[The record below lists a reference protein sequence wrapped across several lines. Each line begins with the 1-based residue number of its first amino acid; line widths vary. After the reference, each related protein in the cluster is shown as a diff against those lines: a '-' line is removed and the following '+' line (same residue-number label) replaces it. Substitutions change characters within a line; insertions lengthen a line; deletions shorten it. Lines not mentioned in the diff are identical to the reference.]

1 MLSNQEIEEMAAELI
16 QIYAAIESDL
26 LTNVAR
32 RFSVL
37 EEIDTESIAA
47 WQTEKL
53 LQLGALNKENIK
65 TISRRSGK
73 TVKEIERILKTGGF
87 KSLDLDEAIY
97 KEAYAQGQL
106 DKLALPVS
114 LSPNLRQVI
123 EGAIYNTREYFN
135 MINTTALESSR
146 EGFLNI
152 INQTYLEVSTGVSTH
167 QQAVRK
173 AVRQLADKGITGAN
187 YISESGRHTRNHI
200 DVAVKRAIVT
210 STAQTAGKMQEKRA
224 EEWGSNLVEVTSHM
238 GARPTHA
245 VWQGK
250 IYMLRGSSD
259 KYPNLVEATGYGSV
273 TGLKGANCGHDFY
286 PFFEGISE
294 QTYKPYNLKE
304 NEKVYRQSQD
314 QRKLEREIR
323 QQKRRILAADAT
335 GDKEL
340 KTKAQ
345 LTLKSKEA
353 KLKDFIST
361 TGRTQRTD
369 RQQVV
374 GFGQSEAMQA
384 VWVKRKADNYSG
396 IIGTTTTNGISIK
409 SISKHFGER
418 AIERNLSITD
428 IQEALTKPLKVGNI
442 RVDKD
447 GFKSQRFMGQSATVN
462 INPDTGNAVTA
473 WKTGKKQRRRQN

>member
-1 MLSNQEIEEMAAELI
+1 MLSQQEIEEMAAELVE
-16 QIYAAIESDL
+16 IYSKIESDL

-37 EEIDTESIAA
+37 EEIDPESIAA

-65 TISRRSGK
+65 TISKRSGK

-87 KSLDLDEAIY
+87 KAIRMDEAIY

-106 DKLALPVS
+106 DKMALPVS
-114 LSPNLRQVI
+114 LSPNLRQVL
-123 EGAIYNTREYFN
+123 EGAIYNAREYFN
-135 MINTTALESSR
+135 LINTTALESSR
-146 EGFLNI
+146 DGFLKI

-187 YISESGRHTRNHI
+187 YISESGRRTRNHI

-210 STAQTAGKMQEKRA
+210 STSQTAGDMQVKRA
-224 EEWGSNLVEVTSHM
+224 KEWGSNLVEVTSHA
-238 GARPTHA
+238 GSRPSHA
-245 VWQGK
+245 VWQGR
-250 IYMLRGSSD
+250 IFMLEGGSA

-294 QTYKPYNLKE
+294 QTYKPYDLKE
-304 NEKVYRQSQD
+304 NEKIYEQSQK
-314 QRKLEREIR
+314 QRKLERDIR
-323 QQKRRILAADAT
+323 QQKRRIIAADAISDEQT
-335 GDKEL
+335 KL
-340 KTKAQ
+340 KAQ
-345 LTLKSKEA
+345 LALKAKESKLRE
-353 KLKDFIST
+353 FVNT

-384 VWVKRKADNYSG
+384 VWA
-396 IIGTTTTNGISIK
+396 
-409 SISKHFGER
+409 
-418 AIERNLSITD
+418 
-428 IQEALTKPLKVGNI
+428 
-442 RVDKD
+442 
-447 GFKSQRFMGQSATVN
+447 
-462 INPDTGNAVTA
+462 
-473 WKTGKKQRRRQN
+473 KKKNS

>member
-53 LQLGALNKENIK
+53 LQLGALNNENIK

-146 EGFLNI
+146 DGFLKI

-173 AVRQLADKGITGAN
+173 AVRQMADKGITGAN

-200 DVAVKRAIVT
+200 DVAVRRAIVT
-210 STAQTAGKMQEKRA
+210 STSQTAGDMQVKRA
-224 EEWGSNLVEVTSHM
+224 KEWGSNLVEVTSHA
-238 GARPTHA
+238 GSRPSHA
-245 VWQGK
+245 VWQGR
-250 IYMLRGSSD
+250 IFMLEGSSAE
-259 KYPNLVEATGYGSV
+259 YPNLVEATGYGSV

-294 QTYKPYNLKE
+294 QTHKPYNLKE
-304 NEKVYRQSQD
+304 NEKIYEQSQE
-314 QRKLEREIR
+314 QRKLERDIR
-323 QQKRRILAADAT
+323 QQKRRIIAADAISDEQT
-335 GDKEL
+335 KL
-340 KTKAQ
+340 KAQ
-345 LTLKSKEA
+345 LALKAKESQ
-353 KLKDFIST
+353 LREFVNT

-384 VWVKRKADNYSG
+384 VWA
-396 IIGTTTTNGISIK
+396 
-409 SISKHFGER
+409 
-418 AIERNLSITD
+418 
-428 IQEALTKPLKVGNI
+428 
-442 RVDKD
+442 
-447 GFKSQRFMGQSATVN
+447 
-462 INPDTGNAVTA
+462 
-473 WKTGKKQRRRQN
+473 KKKNS